1 MNGIAKKARRHGQL
15 RIRGGSYQAE
25 SRAPHSVR
33 LTAHARPSPEPLTNP
48 PFHSPQF
55 TGCRPPQRRVLYRR
69 ITARSST
76 RAAAA
81 TATAT
86 NNSRVLPKVSFS
98 LLPDPPPLHLF
109 FAPDLAAAGRQFLRG
124 QPRAEPRVHDG
135 NSKIDG
141 GPHSS
146 PPSSSVQPCS
156 VLRLAAGREAGCG
169 GASKAGAVRHRL
181 RKTGKEREETAARYS
196 GRPWRRVERTPVG
209 PTGSKGGAAS
219 QRRRGMQIDDPRRF
233 FLSRARVTRGG
244 LKRSRASFSRV
255 HSN

>member
-1 MNGIAKKARRHGQL
+1 VNGIAKKARRHGQL

-25 SRAPHSVR
+25 SRAPHSVL

-98 LLPDPPPLHLF
+98 PLPDPPPLHLF
-109 FAPDLAAAGRQFLRG
+109 SAPDLAAAGRQFLRG
-124 QPRAEPRVHDG
+124 QPRAEPAWTMATARLTAALTRA
-135 NSKIDG
+135 
-141 GPHSS
+141 PL
-146 PPSSSVQPCS
+146 PPPCS
-156 VLRLAAGREAGCG
+156 RALCSAAPLGAELDAAVRVAAAPRGDGSSRPRRDPHAGEAVRQVGACG
-169 GASKAGAVRHRL
+169 HVGKAGSA
-181 RKTGKEREETAARYS
+181 KS
-196 GRPWRRVERTPVG
+196 
-209 PTGSKGGAAS
+209 
-219 QRRRGMQIDDPRRF
+219 M
-233 FLSRARVTRGG
+233 ARVGFPLPGTC
-244 LKRSRASFSRV
+244 RSRSIGALLSLPLQGA
-255 HSN
+255 

>member
-25 SRAPHSVR
+25 SRAPHSVL

-48 PFHSPQF
+48 FPSPQF
-55 TGCRPPQRRVLYRR
+55 TGRRPPQRRVLYRR

-109 FAPDLAAAGRQFLRG
+109 SAPGLAAAGG
-124 QPRAEPRVHDG
+124 QPRVEPVGTMATARLTAALTRA
-135 NSKIDG
+135 
-141 GPHSS
+141 PL
-146 PPSSSVQPCS
+146 PPPCS
-156 VLRLAAGREAGCG
+156 RALCSASLLGAKLDAAVLRKQVQCATAFGRPA
-169 GASKAGAVRHRL
+169 
-181 RKTGKEREETAARYS
+181 RKGKKPQRDTAAARGEESS
-196 GRPWRRVERTPVG
+196 G
-209 PTGSKGGAAS
+209 
-219 QRRRGMQIDDPRRF
+219 PR
-233 FLSRARVTRGG
+233 
-244 LKRSRASFSRV
+244 
-255 HSN
+255 